1 MPTRYDRRKVFLNQS
16 ELYDKTM
23 EERNVSSIRHYS
35 TPELAYPSVQE
46 TKELTKVRHVWR
58 TGDRYYKLAIQYHDS
73 AQYWWV
79 IALFNQKPTEAD
91 LTVGDLVYIPLPL
104 QDILRYYD
112 K

>member
-16 ELYDKTM
+16 ELYQKTM
-23 EERNVSSIRHYS
+23 EERNIKSIRHYS
-35 TPELAYPSVQE
+35 TPEIDYPTVQE
-46 TKELTKVRHVWR
+46 VKDLTKVRHVWR
-58 TGDRYYKLAIQYHDS
+58 VGDRYYKLAIQYYES

-91 LTVGDLVYIPLPL
+91 LNIGDLVYIPLPL